1 MRGGVEMREIRHK
14 PGVHSEKPR
23 EFNRREF
30 FRVGGGGLLAGL
42 AATSCVGS
50 LIFPTRAHAEAE
62 RRTPRTITL
71 DRPLAELDRATQ
83 PYRQPESFPN
93 DSIPQYS
100 NSVVVPAD
108 VGFLVAI
115 NNREDRRGLN
125 ITLGSSRE
133 PLRADLNA
141 FARVVRDTSRQ
152 ALNRVR
158 IILDRGS
165 EQVDGREVEYTNAYI
180 LPIDAQGNATTGLGE
195 GRYLIYGA
203 SKSGDRV
210 GGAATYI
217 LQEPEN
223 RHTVAVLQ
231 R

>member
-1 MRGGVEMREIRHK
+1 MREIRHNK
-14 PGVHSEKPR
+14 PGVRSEKPK
-23 EFNRREF
+23 EHTRREF
-30 FRVGGGGLLAGL
+30 FRIGGGGLLAGL

-50 LIFPTRAHAEAE
+50 LIVPKKAHAEAQQ
-62 RRTPRTITL
+62 RRTPRVITL

-83 PYRQPESFPN
+83 PYRQAEVFPN
-93 DSIPQYS
+93 ERTPQYS
-100 NSVVVPAD
+100 NAVVLPRE
-108 VGFLVAI
+108 VGFIVAI

-125 ITLGSSRE
+125 ITLGSRE
-133 PLRADLNA
+133 PLRADLNS
-141 FARVVRDTSRQ
+141 FARMVRDTSRH
-152 ALNRVR
+152 ALNRVK

-165 EQVDGREVEYTNAYI
+165 EQVDGREVPYTNAYV
-180 LPIDAQGNATTGLGE
+180 LPIDSQGNAITGLGE

-210 GGAATYI
+210 GGASPYI